1 MFSVLEF
8 GNITSKTYAEYVC
21 DPNCALRCSPVYKFL
36 LFGVLPMDECV
47 TPSYTDKTITA
58 GMKNRYL
65 RSIYVKRIP
74 KITMKVNLAVGAT
87 VTFNIDGVNK
97 AVSSDPSFATATV
110 SDNTVTITGVA
121 AGTTVVN
128 VTDVNSDIIAT
139 ITVTVA

>member
-1 MFSVLEF
+1 
-8 GNITSKTYAEYVC
+8 
-21 DPNCALRCSPVYKFL
+21 
-36 LFGVLPMDECV
+36 
-47 TPSYTDKTITA
+47 
-58 GMKNRYL
+58 MKNRYL
-65 RSIYVKRIP
+65 RSVYVKRIP
-74 KITMKVNLAVGAT
+74 KITMNVNLAVGAT

-97 AVSSDPSFATATV
+97 AVSSNPSFATATV